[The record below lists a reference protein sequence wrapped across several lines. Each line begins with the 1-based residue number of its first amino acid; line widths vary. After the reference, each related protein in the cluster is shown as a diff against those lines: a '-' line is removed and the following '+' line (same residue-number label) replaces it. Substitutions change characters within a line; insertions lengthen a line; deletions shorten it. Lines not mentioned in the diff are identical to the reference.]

1 MPRRC
6 VSGVANP
13 RGFRR
18 STRKSAGHLRFGEN
32 IEVIGRIV
40 FNLRGCRE
48 ALAISAIGYRRKSL
62 HARDHCQIHP
72 RSHEREPPDNI
83 WCSSGEGL
91 CFFHSPGAPEP
102 SCKYAGLRSI
112 SALWVVREAGG
123 SPLTLL
129 LPPPFMSLA
138 GVLKF
143 DQTAGPPGSRWV
155 PPKWMTQGTE
165 NSTPTPTTNGLGQ
178 PWDPKKPV
186 FNGVDLTKP
195 DPRLPVPG
203 ITISTEQYMV
213 GSSNASV
220 AFVNVNILDSTG
232 KQPYIGDVLV
242 SGAEI
247 AHVGGKLSTKQLDG
261 ARVIEGNERTLMSGM
276 VDAHAHFSWTNAPSL
291 DSITDLPLEE
301 HAIFTAQSAQ
311 TFLDCGY
318 TMCFGA
324 ASARDRLD
332 LAVKKAIQNRTIPG
346 PRFLANGREMAPADG
361 SLIPGITRFVE
372 SKEDIIAAV
381 NDLADMG
388 IDQCKLSMSGE
399 EMLEHL
405 RAEQSTFPDEMVAA
419 GVEAAHARGMR
430 VCSHARSDAAVL
442 QCLQYGV
449 DMIYHASFISD
460 ATMDALEA
468 QKERVFVAPAL
479 NFPIATLEDAE
490 KLGYTVPKSDIVA
503 YEREVEI
510 AVQGLKEMHKR
521 GIRVLPGGDYGFA
534 WTPHGTYH
542 DLEHFVNRLGMSP
555 MDAIL
560 TATAYGG
567 VLMGHPDKLGK
578 VVPGAFADLLLVNGN
593 PLEDI
598 SLLSHKENL
607 DVIMINGRL
616 HKFHQA

>member
-1 MPRRC
+1 
-6 VSGVANP
+6 
-13 RGFRR
+13 
-18 STRKSAGHLRFGEN
+18 
-32 IEVIGRIV
+32 
-40 FNLRGCRE
+40 
-48 ALAISAIGYRRKSL
+48 
-62 HARDHCQIHP
+62 
-72 RSHEREPPDNI
+72 
-83 WCSSGEGL
+83 
-91 CFFHSPGAPEP
+91 
-102 SCKYAGLRSI
+102 
-112 SALWVVREAGG
+112 
-123 SPLTLL
+123 
-129 LPPPFMSLA
+129 MSLA

-165 NSTPTPTTNGLGQ
+165 NSTPTPKTNGLGQ

-203 ITISTEQYMV
+203 ITISTDQSMV
-213 GSSNASV
+213 GSLSSNASV

-247 AHVGGKLSTKQLDG
+247 AHVGGKLSAKQLDG
-261 ARVIEGNERTLMSGM
+261 ARVIEGNGRTLMSGM

-405 RAEQSTFPDEMVAA
+405 RAEQSTFSDEMVAA
-419 GVEAAHARGMR
+419 GVEVGLVSSSYLILSAHVMRRVKAAHARGMR

-468 QKERVFVAPAL
+468 QKDRMFVAPAL

-534 WTPHGTYH
+534 LSLMKTPHGTYH

-555 MDAIL
+555 MDAVL

-598 SLLSHKENL
+598 TLLSHKENL

-616 HKFHQA
+616 HKLNQA